1 MPDIQT
7 EIFTKVLPNL
17 ANLKFDDPDEQEE
30 TPMTTT
36 ADEIPL
42 TRQIFEYI
50 KLHPKC
56 HGKDIMTVFA
66 AAGHKRPVISATT
79 TYLITSKRVERLATM
94 RLLAIRNNYD
104 KPKVTKVTAQPE
116 KAATVATPAF
126 VDTAKIIE
134 GLTIMQGKE
143 LYDRLKAI
151 YGG

>member
-1 MPDIQT
+1 MPDLQT

-17 ANLKFDDPDEQEE
+17 DNLKFDDPGEQEE
-30 TPMTTT
+30 TPMPTT
-36 ADEIPL
+36 AEEIPL

-50 KLHPKC
+50 KSHPKC
-56 HGKDIMTVFA
+56 NGKDIMTVFA

-79 TYLITSKRVERLATM
+79 TYLITSKRATRVEGM
-94 RLLAIRNNYD
+94 RLLATRNDYD
-104 KPKVTKVTAQPE
+104 KPRVAKATAAPK
-116 KAATVATPAF
+116 KAATVATPVY
-126 VDTAKIIE
+126 VDTAKILE